1 MLKKIRVLIWDV
13 FVNIYPWYLRLIY
26 KMEIGSNTRISWN
39 AHMDLSI
46 NPKGIKIGN
55 NCLITRGCYLL
66 AHDVS
71 RNLVKGISIG
81 NGCFVGVGAIILPG
95 VNIGDNCII
104 GAGAVVTKDIPPYSL
119 WTGNPARQRGWV
131 SRAGHKLTFNKQGTA
146 VCPETGERY
155 IMENNQVKQAK

>member
-104 GAGAVVTKDIPPYSL
+104 GAGAVVSRDIPDNSIVV
-119 WTGNPARQRGWV
+119 GNPARII
-131 SRAGHKLTFNKQGTA
+131 KTNFKTF
-146 VCPETGERY
+146 
-155 IMENNQVKQAK
+155 